1 MTSPR
6 PIVVMGVSGVGKT
19 TVGRE
24 LAQRRA
30 VPFIDADDL
39 HGPANVAKMRSGTPL
54 DDADRWPWLDRVGDH
69 LAAAGEVVVA
79 CSALRRAYRDR
90 LRARAPGTWFVSLVG
105 SPARIAAQ
113 IDGRTGHYMPP
124 DLLRSQL
131 DTLEPLGADEAGVV
145 IVVDDA
151 SAVLCD
157 RIVRALP

>member
-1 MTSPR
+1 
-6 PIVVMGVSGVGKT
+6 MGVSGVGKT

-90 LRARAPGTWFVSLVG
+90 LRARAPGTRFVSLVG